1 MNDKI
6 KESVVGIIV
15 DQLGCPREKV
25 VDDANIIDDLGADSL
40 DFVEMLMTLEE
51 EFGSICITGEEAES
65 LDTVGKIVKFVD
77 EAQSSRRPSI

>member
-6 KESVVGIIV
+6 KESVVNIIV
-15 DQLGCPREKV
+15 DQLGCPRDKV

-40 DFVEMLMTLEE
+40 DFVEMMMTLEE
-51 EFGSICITGEEAES
+51 EFGICITEEEAES

-77 EAQSSRRPSI
+77 EEQSSRRPSI